1 MNILVLWRQN
11 VTLSLTNGIQVPKQK
26 WNHGFGGEI
35 EQLPLLISVFKEI
48 YSQDIRECYQ
58 TTLKWKKNIIALLRE
73 EIGNMIKEGN
83 WWWGS
88 AKKIY
93 SSYNIF
99 WTTWIKRDTKSRFLY
114 NFQSQYFLS
123 CLLLLLLFKSKDVP
137 LLVASTAGGAVLILA
152 SLCELQNMKGNKIMV
167 HIWLR

>member
-1 MNILVLWRQN
+1 MNILVIWRQN
-11 VTLSLTNGIQVPKQK
+11 ITLSLTNGIQVPKQK

-48 YSQDIRECYQ
+48 YSQDVKECYQ
-58 TTLKWKKNIIALLRE
+58 STLKRKDIIALSKRRDRKYDQRRKLMVRF
-73 EIGNMIKEGN
+73 
-83 WWWGS
+83 S
-88 AKKIY
+88 KKIY

-137 LLVASTAGGAVLILA
+137 LLVASTTGGVVLILA

-167 HIWLR
+167 HIWLY